1 MSEEIEPHL
10 YRKYEILQRLGKGA
24 YGIVWKAVERKTKQ
38 IVALKKVFDAFH
50 NDTDA
55 QRTFREVMILQE
67 LEHDQNPNC
76 VRLLNVIKAENN
88 KDLYLIFDYMESDL
102 HAVIRAN
109 ILLDVHKVYIIYQI
123 LKSLLFLH
131 TAEIIHRDLKPSNIL
146 IDSECFVKLADFGLA
161 RSVLSYDDETAPV
174 PVMTEYV
181 ATRWYRAPEIVLG
194 SSQYSK
200 AVDMWSVGC
209 ILGELI
215 IGKSIFPGKS
225 TVNQI
230 ELIIDLL
237 GKPKQEDLDQ
247 IGGAI
252 DSSTI
257 NSMSGK
263 QKYTFSTFF
272 KGASPEAISF
282 LKKCLEFNPNKRMSV
297 EEALKHPFVAQFRDP
312 EREYRATAPIIMP
325 ISDQKKLSVREYRE
339 AIYADIIKKKREQRR
354 IWQVAY
360 LRQLGINVADDHPID
375 NNLVAAAAASQQQ
388 TQQSGH
394 TGMKSMGGPSNQTS
408 TPVTSNQGTSSSAQ
422 QKEKDDRR
430 QVTESQNG
438 NTKSWATSSG
448 TNGYA
453 AQPQSQPKSQAQA
466 RDPGLYGGA
475 QKSSLAEV
483 NQKYSVGYT
492 AQTKPGTA
500 GGTNTASSLMNQ
512 SKEMKDPYKGYTNSG
527 SSGLGGGAGAYQYKP
542 AKELFKK

>member
-38 IVALKKVFDAFH
+38 IIALKKVFDAFH

-67 LEHDQNPNC
+67 LEHEQNPNC
-76 VRLLNVIKAENN
+76 VKLLNVIKAENN

-123 LKSLLFLH
+123 LKSLLYLH
-131 TAEIIHRDLKPSNIL
+131 SAEIIHRDLKPSNIL

-161 RSVLSYDDETAPV
+161 RSVLSYDDDTAPV

-252 DSSTI
+252 DSNTI

-282 LKKCLEFNPNKRMSV
+282 LKRCLEFNPNKRMSV

-312 EREYRATAPIIMP
+312 EREYRAPAPIQMP

-388 TQQSGH
+388 MQQSNNGNRSI
-394 TGMKSMGGPSNQTS
+394 TMN
-408 TPVTSNQGTSSSAQ
+408 SSAQ
-422 QKEKDDRR
+422 VANPSTSSNAQVQQKEERK
-430 QVTESQNG
+430 QPEATQNA
-438 NTKSWATSSG
+438 NTKSWAGPSG
-448 TNGYA
+448 GNGYA
-453 AQPQSQPKSQAQA
+453 AQPQAQPKSQAQA
-466 RDPGLYGGA
+466 REPVSYTGPSKSTVVDPN
-475 QKSSLAEV
+475 S
-483 NQKYSVGYT
+483 KYSVGYT
-492 AQTKPGTA
+492 GQTKPSTA
-500 GGTNTASSLMNQ
+500 GGSHTASGLMNQ
-512 SKEMKDPYKGYTNSG
+512 SKDMKDPYKGYGNSG
-527 SSGLGGGAGAYQYKP
+527 TTGVGVSGTYQYKP
-542 AKELFKK
+542 AKDLFKK

>member
-24 YGIVWKAVERKTKQ
+24 YGIVWKAVERKTKTV
-38 IVALKKVFDAFH
+38 VALKKVFDAFH

-67 LEHDQNPNC
+67 LEHEHNPNC
-76 VRLLNVIKAENN
+76 VKLLNVIKAENN

-123 LKSLLFLH
+123 LKSLLYLH

-252 DSSTI
+252 DSNTI

-272 KGASPEAISF
+272 KGASPDAISF
-282 LKKCLEFNPNKRMSV
+282 LKRCLEFNPNKRMSV

-312 EREYRATAPIIMP
+312 EREYRAPAPIQMP
-325 ISDQKKLSVREYRE
+325 ISDQKKLSVKEYRE

-354 IWQVAY
+354 LWQVAY
-360 LRQLGINVADDHPID
+360 LKQLGINVADDHPID
-375 NNLVAAAAASQQQ
+375 NNLVATAVANQQQ
-388 TQQSGH
+388 MQQASSNWPSKMGAPPQASSTANSSH
-394 TGMKSMGGPSNQTS
+394 TGTNH
-408 TPVTSNQGTSSSAQ
+408 
-422 QKEKDDRR
+422 QKEEKK
-430 QVTESQNG
+430 QTAEPHNG
-438 NTKSWATSSG
+438 NSKSWAASNG
-448 TNGYA
+448 TNGYS
-453 AQPQSQPKSQAQA
+453 AQPQAQPKAQTQTT
-466 RDPGLYGGA
+466 GTYGA
-475 QKSSLAEV
+475 TKSSQMDAG
-483 NQKYSVGYT
+483 QKYSVGYT
-492 AQTKPGTA
+492 SQTKPGTA
-500 GGTNTASSLMNQ
+500 GGGNTASSLMNQ
-512 SKEMKDPYKGYTNSG
+512 SKEMKDPYKGYGNSG
-527 SSGLGGGAGAYQYKP
+527 VGASGTYQYKA
-542 AKELFKK
+542 AKDIFTKK

>member
-1 MSEEIEPHL
+1 MSEEIEPHI

-24 YGIVWKAVERKTKQ
+24 YGIVWKAVERKTKT

-67 LEHDQNPNC
+67 LDNEQNPNC
-76 VRLLNVIKAENN
+76 VKLLNVIKAENN

-123 LKSLLFLH
+123 LKALLYLH

-237 GKPKQEDLDQ
+237 GKPKQEDLEQ

-252 DSSTI
+252 DSNTI

-282 LKKCLEFNPNKRMSV
+282 LKKCLEFNPHKRMTV

-312 EREYRATAPIIMP
+312 EREYRAPAPIQMP

-354 IWQVAY
+354 QWQVAY
-360 LRQLGINVADDHPID
+360 LRQLGINVADDQPID
-375 NNLVAAAAASQQQ
+375 NNLVAAAASQQQ
-388 TQQSGH
+388 LQQS
-394 TGMKSMGGPSNQTS
+394 SGGPMKMGMSGQ
-408 TPVTSNQGTSSSAQ
+408 SSSIGTANGSATNGSLQ
-422 QKEKDDRR
+422 KDDKK
-430 QVTESQNG
+430 QSESQNA
-438 NTKSWATSSG
+438 NTKNWAASSAS
-448 TNGYA
+448 NGYA
-453 AQPQSQPKSQAQA
+453 AQPQAQPKSQAQA
-466 RDPGLYGGA
+466 RDPAAYGAGG
-475 QKSSLAEV
+475 KSSQV
-483 NQKYSVGYT
+483 DPTQKYSVGYS

-500 GGTNTASSLMNQ
+500 GANPTASSLMNQ
-512 SKEMKDPYKGYTNSG
+512 SKEMKDPYKGYANAG
-527 SSGLGGGAGAYQYKP
+527 NGGASASTNGAYQYKP

>member
-67 LEHDQNPNC
+67 LEHEHNPNC
-76 VRLLNVIKAENN
+76 VKLLNVIKAENN

-123 LKSLLFLH
+123 LKSLLYLH
-131 TAEIIHRDLKPSNIL
+131 SAQIIHRDLKPSNIL

-237 GKPKQEDLDQ
+237 GKPKPEDLEQ
-247 IGGAI
+247 IGGAL
-252 DSSTI
+252 DSNTI

-272 KGASPEAISF
+272 KGASPDAISF
-282 LKKCLEFNPNKRMSV
+282 LKRCLEFNPNKRITV

-312 EREYRATAPIIMP
+312 EREYTAPAPIQMP

-354 IWQVAY
+354 LWQVAY
-360 LRQLGINVADDHPID
+360 LKQLGINVADDHPID

-388 TQQSGH
+388 MLQHSTNGGVKMGSSTQ
-394 TGMKSMGGPSNQTS
+394 PSTTANPS
-408 TPVTSNQGTSSSAQ
+408 SNHH
-422 QKEKDDRR
+422 KEEKK
-430 QVTESQNG
+430 QPSESQNG
-438 NTKSWATSSG
+438 NSKSWATSTATNNYTPQPQTQQPKPQAQPSG
-448 TNGYA
+448 TYA
-453 AQPQSQPKSQAQA
+453 AS
-466 RDPGLYGGA
+466 
-475 QKSSLAEV
+475 KSSQLDAS
-483 NQKYSVGYT
+483 QKYSVGYT
-492 AQTKPGTA
+492 GQPKPSTA

-512 SKEMKDPYKGYTNSG
+512 SKEMKDPYKGYSG
-527 SSGLGGGAGAYQYKP
+527 ASGVGGSGTYQYKP
-542 AKELFKK
+542 AKELFTKK